1 MDDNIFIFM
10 HCIKMKTKKK
20 NDKKLNDKL
29 EKRIT

>member
-10 HCIKMKTKKK
+10 HCIKMKKKK